1 MKKVN
6 KYMMDKEA
14 AVAFNS
20 CVDNN
25 IRIYPQPI
33 SNGTNKAK
41 SRVKIIVDYGDKIQE
56 SKEVYDQGIEM
67 TSKIIELYKIISSR
81 I

>member
-6 KYMMDKEA
+6 KYMMDREA
-14 AVAFNS
+14 AVAFNR
-20 CVDNN
+20 CLDNN
-25 IRIYPQPI
+25 ICIYPKPL
-33 SNGTNKAK
+33 SNGTNKVKA
-41 SRVKIIVDYGDKIQE
+41 RVKIIVDYGDKIQE

-67 TSKIIELYKIISSR
+67 TSKIIELYKIIASR